1 VIVACCISLQLTF
14 SSLDGK
20 ASEDKMEDESP
31 SAVLLETVD
40 VPSLESSIR
49 ESEIDVIEDQV
60 VVNDTIDTLEIIAKQ
75 SKAIPG
81 KSFSSAKVSST
92 ETGQVVKLP
101 PISDSAKYRNVKAA
115 MNAPGGS
122 SKLNKLNGSS
132 ANSSVSTQLTVA
144 SNQSKSGSTVPRNTF
159 PSDSPAAVGKSR
171 QPSIS
176 RSSISS
182 NAGSSTTGP
191 LPEMKVASMRIQPAQ
206 KKVPK
211 AMSVSSGHPI
221 GGSYRYKVN
230 YSCLQYVCRNLVLI
244 SVSLS

>member
-1 VIVACCISLQLTF
+1 
-14 SSLDGK
+14 
-20 ASEDKMEDESP
+20 MEDESP
-31 SAVLLETVD
+31 SAVFLETVD

-49 ESEIDVIEDQV
+49 ESEIDVIGDQEV
-60 VVNDTIDTLEIIAKQ
+60 MKDTIDTIEIIAKQ
-75 SKAIPG
+75 SKAVPG
-81 KSFSSAKVSST
+81 KSFSSAKVSSS

-122 SKLNKLNGSS
+122 SKINKFNGGSG
-132 ANSSVSTQLTVA
+132 NSSVSTQLTVA

-159 PSDSPAAVGKSR
+159 PSDSPVAAVGKGR

-182 NAGSSTTGP
+182 NTGSSTTGP

-211 AMSVSSGHPI
+211 AMSVSAGHPI
-221 GGSYRYKVN
+221 GGSYRYKV
-230 YSCLQYVCRNLVLI
+230 
-244 SVSLS
+244 